1 MTHTKEIQTSNA
13 LRNNTQ
19 KFLLE
24 MGFELLE
31 IWNLDSGVE
40 YEIWEN
46 KITKSRTKVNIV
58 EKENFQ
64 DASRQEVVN
73 EIIDLWYELRAIREM
88 FDDEQYHFTN
98 SNGETAYDRYKKL
111 VEYLVG
117 EEEGDEKAWR
127 FIYNTVIDPETL
139 AYLELDKEDKIA
151 MTQ

>member
-46 KITKSRTKVNIV
+46 KLTKSRTKVNIV

-98 SNGETAYDRYKKL
+98 SSSETAYDRYKKL

>member
-1 MTHTKEIQTSNA
+1 MTSTKEIQTSNA

-31 IWNLDSGVE
+31 IWNEDSGEE
-40 YEIWEN
+40 YEIWVN

-58 EKENFQ
+58 QKENYQ

-73 EIIDLWYELRAIREM
+73 EIVDLWYELRAIREM
-88 FDDEQYHFTN
+88 FDDEQYHLTSFN
-98 SNGETAYDRYKKL
+98 NETAYDRYNKL

-117 EEEGDEKAWR
+117 EKEGNKKAWR
-127 FIYNTVIDPETL
+127 FVYNSVIDPETL
-139 AYLELDKEDKIA
+139 AYLELDTDDKVA